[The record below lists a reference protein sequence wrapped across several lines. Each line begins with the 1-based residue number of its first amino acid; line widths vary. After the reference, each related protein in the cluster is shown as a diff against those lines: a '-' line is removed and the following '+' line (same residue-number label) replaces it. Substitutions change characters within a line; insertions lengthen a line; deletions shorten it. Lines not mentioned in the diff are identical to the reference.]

1 MKLSSRQFWMIGAV
15 VLVGLATLFAVNLK
29 AAQGQD
35 LTRLLGVT
43 QKLNAEVA
51 QDAMVVD
58 DDGKTVPLKSFLH
71 QGKPV
76 VLMMIFYSCK
86 SACITEFDASLK
98 SFRAI
103 QAESIGKDYTV
114 LSLSIHPK
122 ETPELAKAK
131 KEEYL
136 ERYNRASSGAEE
148 GWRFLTGTEAE
159 MQKIAKSV
167 GIKYTYE
174 ADKDRV
180 IHPTGLVILT
190 PEGRVSQYMLGTEYS
205 APRLR
210 ESLLTAQ
217 RNGIGTEAVP
227 ILFGCFMFDP
237 TTGQT
242 RLNVYNAIRLV
253 GVVTLLSF
261 IWAVVVMVR
270 REKSYHQIPGG
281 GASSE

>member
-1 MKLSSRQFWMIGAV
+1 MKLTSRQLWMIGSV
-15 VLVGLATLFAVNLK
+15 VLVGLAGLFAMNLK

-43 QKLNAEVA
+43 QKLNGQVAE
-51 QDAMVVD
+51 DAMVVNE
-58 DDGKTVPLKSFLH
+58 DGKSVPLKSLLH

-136 ERYNRASSGAEE
+136 ERYNRKGAEE
-148 GWRFLTGTEAE
+148 GWRFLTGTEPE
-159 MQKIAKSV
+159 MQKIAQSI

-180 IHPTGLVILT
+180 IHPTGLVVLT
-190 PEGRVSQYMLGTEYS
+190 PEGRVSQYLLGTEYS

-217 RNGIGTEAVP
+217 RNGVGTEAVP

-242 RLNVYNAIRLV
+242 RLNVYNAIRLM
-253 GVVTLLSF
+253 GAVTLLSF
-261 IWAVVVMVR
+261 IWALVTMVR
-270 REKSYHQIPGG
+270 REKSYHQIQGG